1 MAETTTQQSFSSH
14 WVMMLAMLGMAV
26 GTGNIWRFPRIAA
39 QNGGGEFLVAWVV
52 FLFLWSIP
60 LILVEFNVGRMTRTG
75 PVRAFARLMG
85 PRWAWMGAW
94 VAFVATAIMFYY
106 SVVCGWTFR
115 YIAASVTGEIP
126 GAEPGALW
134 TSFTTSWWPVLTH
147 AIAIGLATLIVARGV
162 RAIERMAAVLM
173 PALLVLVVLLTVRA
187 VTLPGAGDGLAYLFT
202 VDWQNLGNANIWL
215 QALTQNAWDTGAGW
229 GLVTVYA
236 AYLRTHEDTAL
247 NAFILPMAN
256 NTVSLLA
263 GMMVLCTVFSVIPQL
278 VASMAA
284 NPEALAAFPALAE
297 AVRAG
302 ETVSPD
308 LLQRTIFGAGNEGLT
323 FIWIPQLF
331 ARVPFGQL
339 LLVLFFT
346 ALAFAAFT
354 SLVSMVELAT
364 RVLVDA
370 GMTRDRAIRVVG
382 IGGFALGL
390 PSALSLAVLHNQDWV
405 WGVGLMVSGLFF
417 AIAVST
423 YGVRRFREEQI
434 NHEHSDI
441 RIGRWFDLVLGV
453 LVPIQA
459 VVLVGWW
466 IYQVRAPGWLN
477 PLGVENFGTI
487 LFQWGIV
494 LAGLILANRW
504 LLPRGTAAER
514 ADEDARTADMPAA
527 VP

>member
-1 MAETTTQQSFSSH
+1 
-14 WVMMLAMLGMAV
+14 
-26 GTGNIWRFPRIAA
+26 
-39 QNGGGEFLVAWVV
+39 
-52 FLFLWSIP
+52 
-60 LILVEFNVGRMTRTG
+60 
-75 PVRAFARLMG
+75 
-85 PRWAWMGAW
+85 
-94 VAFVATAIMFYY
+94 
-106 SVVCGWTFR
+106 
-115 YIAASVTGEIP
+115 
-126 GAEPGALW
+126 
-134 TSFTTSWWPVLTH
+134 
-147 AIAIGLATLIVARGV
+147 
-162 RAIERMAAVLM
+162 
-173 PALLVLVVLLTVRA
+173 VLV
-187 VTLPGAGDGLAYLFT
+187 DS
-202 VDWQNLGNANIWL
+202 
-215 QALTQNAWDTGAGW
+215 
-229 GLVTVYA
+229 
-236 AYLRTHEDTAL
+236 AYLRQHEDTAL

-284 NPEALAAFPALAE
+284 NPEALASFPALAE

-370 GMTRDRAIRVVG
+370 GTTRDRAIRVVG
-382 IGGFALGL
+382 IGGFVLGL

-417 AIAVST
+417 AIAVGT

-441 RIGRWFDLVLGV
+441 HIGRWFDIVLGV

-487 LFQWGIV
+487 LFQWGVV
-494 LAGLILANRW
+494 LAALILANRW
-504 LLPRGTAAER
+504 LLPRGAAAER
-514 ADEDARTADMPAA
+514 ADADARQADMPAA